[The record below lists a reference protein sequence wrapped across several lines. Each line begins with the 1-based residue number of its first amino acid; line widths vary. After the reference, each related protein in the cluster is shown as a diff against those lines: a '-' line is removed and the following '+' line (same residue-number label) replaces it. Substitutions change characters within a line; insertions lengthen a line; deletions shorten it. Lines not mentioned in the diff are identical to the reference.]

1 MAKAKILIQLDG
13 DTQPSVFDSVVAID
27 SGADRLLRHG
37 GVTPSA
43 VRDLVYGAIFTRAP
57 DDLRHTAIFVGGQD
71 VLSGEAIFEQVLA
84 SFFGPLRVSVML
96 DANGA
101 NTTAAAAVV
110 VAESHLDLEKST
122 VVVFGATGPVGQ
134 RVVRLLARKQ
144 AQVRVVSRNL
154 QRAEAVCRRVREQVP
169 EAELQGFAVANASQ
183 ADEVLQGAQAAIGA
197 GAAGAELITT
207 ETRRRVG
214 GLRLAIDLN
223 AVPPAGI
230 EGIEPAD
237 QAAKR
242 DGQICYGAIGI
253 GGLKMKIHKAAIKR
267 LFETNDQVLDAE
279 QIFAFAEQ
287 LPNR

>member
-154 QRAEAVCRRVREQVP
+154 QRAEAVCRRVRE
-169 EAELQGFAVANASQ
+169 
-183 ADEVLQGAQAAIGA
+183 
-197 GAAGAELITT
+197 
-207 ETRRRVG
+207 
-214 GLRLAIDLN
+214 
-223 AVPPAGI
+223 
-230 EGIEPAD
+230 
-237 QAAKR
+237 
-242 DGQICYGAIGI
+242 
-253 GGLKMKIHKAAIKR
+253 
-267 LFETNDQVLDAE
+267 
-279 QIFAFAEQ
+279 
-287 LPNR
+287 